1 MCKHDVPRTF
11 DGEGSRKAM
20 ALELARIG
28 MDPILIKDEVGLS
41 MKALAKYLAE
51 IGIFNPGAE
60 EHVR

>member
-1 MCKHDVPRTF
+1 
-11 DGEGSRKAM
+11 M

-60 EHVR
+60 EHVH